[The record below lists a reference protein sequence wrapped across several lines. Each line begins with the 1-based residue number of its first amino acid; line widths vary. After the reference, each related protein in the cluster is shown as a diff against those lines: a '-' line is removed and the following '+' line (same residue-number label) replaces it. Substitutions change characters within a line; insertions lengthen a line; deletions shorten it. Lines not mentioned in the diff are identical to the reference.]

1 MQFFQESCQLYSR
14 KGNTVFVNMKVI
26 PIFLDS
32 GGDPVREGDDLPLDG
47 EHPGRGHQALGGQ
60 SGEGRD

>member
-1 MQFFQESCQLYSR
+1 
-14 KGNTVFVNMKVI
+14 MKVI
-26 PIFLDS
+26 PIFSDS

-47 EHPGRGHQALGGQ
+47 EHPGRGDQALGGQ

>member
-1 MQFFQESCQLYSR
+1 
-14 KGNTVFVNMKVI
+14 MKVI
-26 PIFLDS
+26 PIFSDS